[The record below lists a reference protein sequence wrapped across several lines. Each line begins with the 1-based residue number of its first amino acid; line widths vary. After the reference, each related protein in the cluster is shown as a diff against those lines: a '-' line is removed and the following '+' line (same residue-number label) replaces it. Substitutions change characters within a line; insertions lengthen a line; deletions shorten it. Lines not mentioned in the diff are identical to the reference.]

1 MDLPVVPGVGSGG
14 SAVAEDGEEGSGGSA
29 VAGDGGERSD
39 GSAMAGGGE
48 EGSGG
53 AGKWVY
59 DMEGGV
65 AGQESKCGGVNGTMS
80 VVELERVEGEG
91 SEEGVGSN
99 EEEEG
104 VGSDEEEGVGSDGE
118 EEGVGSDGE
127 EEGVGSDGEEEGES
141 GGEGVMDITVA
152 DTPKVLGKK
161 VGKGCGQE
169 ELSVEGEL
177 EKERQLPKEVLE
189 KLQQQRREMAAV
201 VGSTRVR
208 NGPLHRGPMHYHS
221 DYAVATRRLG
231 MTLRDVERH
240 H

>member
-14 SAVAEDGEEGSGGSA
+14 SAVAGGGEEVSGGSA
-29 VAGDGGERSD
+29 VAGGVE
-39 GSAMAGGGE
+39 E

-59 DMEGGV
+59 DTEGGV
-65 AGQESKCGGVNGTMS
+65 AGQESKCGGVKGMGG
-80 VVELERVEGEG
+80 VVGKMTGEKK
-91 SEEGVGSN
+91 S
-99 EEEEG
+99 EEEE
-104 VGSDEEEGVGSDGE
+104 EEEGVGSDGE

-127 EEGVGSDGEEEGES
+127 EEGVGSDGEEEGVGSDGEEEGVGSDGEEEEES
-141 GGEGVMDITVA
+141 EGEGVMDDTVGG
-152 DTPKVLGKK
+152 DTPKVLVRKTGK
-161 VGKGCGQE
+161 E

-201 VGSTRVR
+201 VGSTRVS

-221 DYAVATRRLG
+221 EYAVATRHLG
-231 MTLRDVERH
+231 MTLRDVEKH